1 MATPTSI
8 IKSTQKKRHYCC
20 VCSNFRGKVVD
31 GRTIVLHRFPAD
43 INLRRTWIKR
53 VKTVMKK
60 FTFNNNARLCS
71 AHFVDGQMSE
81 KHNVP
86 SVFEFPTKRKLFAL
100 SSVSSH
106 QDTTEDDEIF
116 FATPLQEQYRLCDM
130 DMDESE
136 LLAYEERGEPTNFS
150 VPEMSNECTSV
161 AFHDYCGVVDLN
173 TISRVLNKNEQTE
186 EKKMTFLRS
195 EGTQSFVETRS
206 FLVQTELEQPPKE
219 TREIGIQCKLPEI
232 TFYDIAA
239 KDEKVMFYTGLPNAG
254 TFCALFD
261 EMSDAEAQTSRAGLT
276 SKKGRPR
283 QLRVIDEFFLVLMR
297 LRMGL
302 LVEDLA
308 ARFHISK
315 STCSVVINKWI
326 DYLSVKLDFLLN
338 WPTKSVIQNT
348 MPRKFQSAYPSTRV
362 IIDCTEFFTETP
374 QSLINKSLMYSHYK
388 SHMTYKA
395 LLGISPSGLIT
406 FVSDMWAGGI
416 SDKQITRS
424 CGILDLCERGDAIM
438 ADKGFLIS
446 DLTTPRGLHLIIPPL
461 KHKRFSRRE
470 VEETRRIANLRIY
483 VEMAMERVKNFRI
496 LQGTI
501 PITISKQLTQILKL
515 CAGLSNLQPPLVLDD

>member
-116 FATPLQEQYRLCDM
+116 FATP
-130 DMDESE
+130 
-136 LLAYEERGEPTNFS
+136 
-150 VPEMSNECTSV
+150 
-161 AFHDYCGVVDLN
+161 
-173 TISRVLNKNEQTE
+173 
-186 EKKMTFLRS
+186 
-195 EGTQSFVETRS
+195 
-206 FLVQTELEQPPKE
+206 
-219 TREIGIQCKLPEI
+219 
-232 TFYDIAA
+232 
-239 KDEKVMFYTGLPNAG
+239 
-254 TFCALFD
+254 
-261 EMSDAEAQTSRAGLT
+261 
-276 SKKGRPR
+276 
-283 QLRVIDEFFLVLMR
+283 
-297 LRMGL
+297 
-302 LVEDLA
+302 
-308 ARFHISK
+308 
-315 STCSVVINKWI
+315 
-326 DYLSVKLDFLLN
+326 
-338 WPTKSVIQNT
+338 QNT